1 MDYKKRFMGAAFS
14 SGLLFGLAGAP
25 MAATPLTTI
34 PWNGHTGAASFT
46 FDDAMDDQIQNLT
59 PILEELPD
67 VRVTFFLSNMGGNRV
82 KAAGAGFAKLAKM
95 GNEIGNHTN
104 SHSQL
109 PELSDAQLKAEA
121 VDFADEIE
129 KIMKENGAEVNVTAL
144 ATPFCANNEK
154 VSAVINQRQF
164 INRDG
169 GWYGPLNWD
178 KEPEWLKMKAR
189 VWNSASAEEA
199 EGMLNALDTAAYI
212 KEYKAPEYS
221 GYEYTGPSW
230 VVFLNHGVS
239 NDGGMS
245 IPPTDIKNA
254 FERALKN
261 NMWVAPFSTVGAYL
275 KAHFTLDAAEAVAD
289 GENFKVSWE
298 MPHPHM
304 PKSIPLKVKL
314 NSEFQADA
322 FGDMAIRADGTAPS
336 IVLEQNG
343 KVIWPDANGIYTIE
357 FTELSLNIRVEKSE
371 DSAEKPASSSSVD
384 AAISSSSETSAIHA
398 RDLAQELVGNSSAT
412 YTIFD
417 MNGNR
422 LGSAEGFKVP
432 ESLPRGAYIIRG
444 EAPGLAPITKKII
457 K

>member
-1 MDYKKRFMGAAFS
+1 MDYKKKFMGAAFS

-25 MAATPLTTI
+25 MAATPLTTV
-34 PWNGHTGAASFT
+34 PWNGYSGAASFT
-46 FDDAMDDQIQNLT
+46 FDDTMDDQIQNLT

-109 PELSDAQLKAEA
+109 PELSDAQLKTEA

-129 KIMKENGAEVNVTAL
+129 KIMKENGAEVSVTAL

-154 VSAVINQRQF
+154 VSAAINQRQF
-164 INRDG
+164 MNRDG

-199 EGMLNALDTAAYI
+199 QGMLNALDTAAYI

-304 PKSIPLKVKL
+304 PKSIPLKVTL
-314 NSEFQADA
+314 NDSFLKEKGLEKAN
-322 FGDMAIRADGTAPS
+322 
-336 IVLEQNG
+336 IVLVQDGNAIKPDENG
-343 KVIWPDANGIYTIE
+343 AFTIE
-357 FTELSLNIRVEKSE
+357 FTALSLKIQKG
-371 DSAEKPASSSSVD
+371 SAIEPVSNSSSSSVD
-384 AAISSSSETSAIHA
+384 IAASSSSGTSAIHMNA
-398 RDLAQELVGNSSAT
+398 SAQELARNSSAT
-412 YTIFD
+412 YTVFD

-432 ESLPRGAYIIRG
+432 ENLPRGAYIIRG

>member
-25 MAATPLTTI
+25 MAATPLTTV
-34 PWNGHTGAASFT
+34 PWNGHSGAASFT

-129 KIMKENGAEVNVTAL
+129 KIMKENGAEVSVTAL

-199 EGMLNALDTAAYI
+199 QGMLNALDTAAYI

-275 KAHFTLDAAEAVAD
+275 KAHFTLDAAEAQAD

-304 PKSIPLKVKL
+304 PKSIPLKVTL
-314 NSEFQADA
+314 NNSFLKEKGLEKAN
-322 FGDMAIRADGTAPS
+322 
-336 IVLEQNG
+336 IVLVQDGNVIKPDENG
-343 KVIWPDANGIYTIE
+343 AFTIE
-357 FTELSLNIRVEKSE
+357 FAALSLKIQKG
-371 DSAEKPASSSSVD
+371 SAIEPVSSSSSSSVD

-398 RDLAQELVGNSSAT
+398 RDLAQELAGNRSAT
-412 YTIFD
+412 YTVFD

-422 LGSAEGFKVP
+422 LGTAEGFKIP
-432 ESLPRGAYIIRG
+432 ESLPRGIYIVRG
-444 EAPGLAPITKKII
+444 EAPGLTPISKKII